1 MQMTSHILLDS
12 NEHVIGTWTLP
23 TDVKVDVAAEKLTWV
38 DSLNLYVNLY
48 VSGGTTNTLNQMEEK
63 MGRAVQSWLHAQM
76 LDYDPQLIGAAMW
89 QNGELLIA
97 GLRYPQLTQNSWS
110 LMAAYVEDSLLRN
123 VTPLWLSQFGVV
135 VPRDELVRGH
145 TLQCVNTETTAEIH
159 SRYGAV
165 VHYHDSIDRPRE
177 HFLDII
183 EKVIGKYSSYTPLTG
198 TPVYTGFDT
207 PFQYMMHLSHKAQRE
222 QFKK

>member
-48 VSGGTTNTLNQMEEK
+48 VSEGTTNTLSQMEEK
-63 MGRAVQSWLHAQM
+63 LGKAIQTWLQGQM
-76 LDYDPQLIGAAMW
+76 FDYNPELIGTAMW
-89 QNGELLIA
+89 ERGELLIA
-97 GLRYPQLTQNSWS
+97 GLRYPQLTQSSWA
-110 LMAAYVEDSLLRN
+110 LMPAYVEDSLLKN
-123 VTPLWLSQFGVV
+123 VTPLWMSQFGVV
-135 VPRDELVRGH
+135 VPRGELTRGH

-165 VHYHDSIDRPRE
+165 VHYHGSIDRPRD

-183 EKVIGKYSSYTPLTG
+183 EKVIGNRLNYTPLAG

-207 PFQYMMHLSHKAQRE
+207 PFQYMMHLSHKAHRE